1 MKIVKILNAVAL
13 ALIFSP
19 FFQMC
24 NDSDKFSLP
33 AEVSED
39 IAGMDSLS
47 GDTSTN
53 KQPSQIDRAV
63 DSTSLVPSDQTMSAV
78 KDEKSFL
85 EKAWEFITF
94 PGDDSTGFGLTVIT
108 VVMIFERGSMSNIDW
123 IPWLTTLSVILT
135 IVCLIRVTLRRLN
148 GLTYLYSAN
157 ILVLIGAFASA
168 LNQLD
173 HIHQIKWGFYAY
185 FAIVLLTTLMSYMAQ
200 KNHTTT
206 AV

>member
-13 ALIFSP
+13 ALIFTP

-24 NDSDKFSLP
+24 NDSDKFASF
-33 AEVSED
+33 AEVPEG
-39 IAGMDSLS
+39 IAEVDSLS
-47 GDTSTN
+47 RDTIN
-53 KQPSQIDRAV
+53 KQPSQIDLAV
-63 DSTSLVPSDQTMSAV
+63 DSTRSVPSDQTMSAV
-78 KDEKSFL
+78 TDEKSFL

-94 PGDDSTGFGLTVIT
+94 PGDDSTGFGLSVFT
-108 VVMIFERGSMSNIDW
+108 VVMIFDGSMSNIDW
-123 IPWLTTLSVILT
+123 IAWLTTLSVILT
-135 IVCLIRVTLRRLN
+135 IVCLIRVSLMKLN

-185 FAIVLLTTLMSYMAQ
+185 FAVVLSTTLLSYTALK
-200 KNHTTT
+200 KNRTI
-206 AV
+206 AA

>member
-53 KQPSQIDRAV
+53 KRPSQIDRAL

-94 PGDDSTGFGLTVIT
+94 PGNDSTGFGLTVFT
-108 VVMIFERGSMSNIDW
+108 VVMIFEGSMSNIDW
-123 IPWLTTLSVILT
+123 IAWFTTLSVLLT
-135 IVCLIRVTLRRLN
+135 IVCMIRVALRRFN

-185 FAIVLLTTLMSYMAQ
+185 FAVVLSTTLMSYTAL
-200 KNHTTT
+200 KNNRTI
-206 AV
+206 AA

>member
-94 PGDDSTGFGLTVIT
+94 PGDDSTGFGLTVFT
-108 VVMIFERGSMSNIDW
+108 VLMIFEGSMSNIDW
-123 IPWLTTLSVILT
+123 IAWFTTLSVILT
-135 IVCLIRVTLRRLN
+135 IVCLIRVSLMKLN

-185 FAIVLLTTLMSYMAQ
+185 FAVVLSTTLMSYTAL
-200 KNHTTT
+200 KNNRTMT
-206 AV
+206 A